1 MLTKEKDELVVRR
14 AVIADAAALAELA
27 ERTFR
32 KAFGAANDPADMESH
47 CVSSYGAAIQARELA
62 DPQMA
67 TLVVERATQL
77 IAYGQLRRGAAPPC
91 VLARSPIEI
100 QRFYVDQ
107 DWHGQGVAQRLM
119 TELIA
124 TADTIGADTI
134 WLGVWERNP
143 RAIAFYTKF
152 GFTPVGSQIFQ
163 VGRDPQRDLVLRLA
177 RGFGVVA
184 HTVGNPG

>member
-1 MLTKEKDELVVRR
+1 MPSKEKDDLVVRG

-32 KAFGAANDPADMESH
+32 KAFGAVNDPVDMDSH
-47 CVSSYGAAIQARELA
+47 CASSYGSAIQARELA
-62 DPQMA
+62 DPQMT
-67 TLVVERATQL
+67 TLVVERATRL
-77 IAYGQLRRGAAPPC
+77 IAYGQLRRGATPPC

-107 DWHGQGVAQRLM
+107 DWHGQGVAQMLM

-124 TADTIGADTI
+124 RADAIGTDTI

-143 RAIAFYTKF
+143 RAIAFYQKF

-163 VGRDPQRDLVLRLA
+163 VGRDPQRDLVLSLA
-177 RGFGVVA
+177 RGSMA
-184 HTVGNPG
+184 